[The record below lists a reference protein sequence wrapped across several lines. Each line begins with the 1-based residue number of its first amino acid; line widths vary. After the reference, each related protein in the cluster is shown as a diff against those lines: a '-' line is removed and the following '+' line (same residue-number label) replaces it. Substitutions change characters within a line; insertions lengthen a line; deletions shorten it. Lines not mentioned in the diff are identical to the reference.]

1 MKNNSIKFFLT
12 GLIICFLILGIYY
25 VYIKNS
31 EKKAFVE
38 DTKQEDIATTSKK
51 VNEQENKLIV
61 DLSNKSQIN
70 GDLEIEGY
78 LQGYY
83 FPYTKTAEYGGES
96 FLEKC
101 EGFVVKTGDE
111 NGLKLKQYF
120 TDRVIRGNTVN
131 RLSEE
136 GYLIINLNPNDIQK
150 LDALEQKT
158 LKSSNE
164 VIISVKKLKQ
174 RPTEAK
180 PCHSF
185 VELYQVDEYQ
195 YD

>member
-1 MKNNSIKFFLT
+1 MKNNSIKFLLM
-12 GLIICFLILGIYY
+12 GLIICFLILGVYY
-25 VYIKNS
+25 VYIKNQ
-31 EKKAFVE
+31 EKEAFVE
-38 DTKQEDIATTSKK
+38 NARQEDVGTTSNK
-51 VNEQENKLIV
+51 VIEQENNIDSLDKI
-61 DLSNKSQIN
+61 QIN
-70 GDLEIEGY
+70 EDSEIEGY

-83 FPYTKTAEYGGES
+83 FPYTKTGEYVDVPFS
-96 FLEKC
+96 EKC

-111 NGLKLKQYF
+111 NGLKLKKYF
-120 TDRVIRGNTVN
+120 TDMVIRGNTVN

-150 LDALEQKT
+150 LDVSEQET
-158 LKSSNE
+158 LRSSKE

>member
-1 MKNNSIKFFLT
+1 MKNNKIKFFSIVLV
-12 GLIICFLILGIYY
+12 ICLLILGFYY
-25 VYIKNS
+25 LY
-31 EKKAFVE
+31 KKDSDQEFFVE
-38 DTKQEDIATTSKK
+38 DAKQEDVATTSNK
-51 VNEQENKLIV
+51 VIEQKNNIVDSSNKL
-61 DLSNKSQIN
+61 QIN
-70 GDLEIEGY
+70 DDSEIEGY

-83 FPYTKTAEYGGES
+83 FPYTKTGEYVDVPFS
-96 FLEKC
+96 EKC

-120 TDRVIRGNTVN
+120 TNMVIRGNTVN
-131 RLSEE
+131 RLSDE

-150 LDALEQKT
+150 LDVLEQET
-158 LKSSNE
+158 LKNSNE

>member
-1 MKNNSIKFFLT
+1 MKSNSIKFFLT
-12 GLIICFLILGIYY
+12 GLIICLLALGFYY
-25 VYIKNS
+25 LYVKNS
-31 EKKAFVE
+31 EKKALVE
-38 DTKQEDIATTSKK
+38 DAKQEDVATTSNK
-51 VNEQENKLIV
+51 VIEQKNNIVDSSNKL
-61 DLSNKSQIN
+61 QIN
-70 GDLEIEGY
+70 DDSEIEGY

-83 FPYTKTAEYGGES
+83 FPYTKTGEYVDVPFS
-96 FLEKC
+96 EKC

-120 TDRVIRGNTVN
+120 TDMVIRGNTVN
-131 RLSEE
+131 RLSDE

-150 LDALEQKT
+150 LDVLEQET
-158 LKSSNE
+158 LRSSKE

>member
-1 MKNNSIKFFLT
+1 MKNSSIKFFSI
-12 GLIICFLILGIYY
+12 GLIICFLTLGVYY

-31 EKKAFVE
+31 EKEAIVE
-38 DTKQEDIATTSKK
+38 DVKQEDIATTSNK
-51 VNEQENKLIV
+51 VIEQENNIDSSDKL
-61 DLSNKSQIN
+61 QIN
-70 GDLEIEGY
+70 DDSEIEGY

-83 FPYTKTAEYGGES
+83 FPYTKTGEYVDVPFS
-96 FLEKC
+96 EKC

-111 NGLKLKQYF
+111 NGLKLKKYF
-120 TDRVIRGNTVN
+120 TDMVTRGNTIN
-131 RLSEE
+131 QLSEE

-150 LDALEQKT
+150 LNVSKQEALKNS
-158 LKSSNE
+158 KE

-185 VELYQVDEYQ
+185 VELYQVDEYR